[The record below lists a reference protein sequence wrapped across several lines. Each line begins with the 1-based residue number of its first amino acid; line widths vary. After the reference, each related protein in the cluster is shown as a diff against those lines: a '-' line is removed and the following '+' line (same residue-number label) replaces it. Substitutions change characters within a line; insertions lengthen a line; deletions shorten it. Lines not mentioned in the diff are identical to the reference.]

1 MITRSQ
7 GFTLLE
13 MLCVL
18 FLLGLMGSLVTGAFP
33 SPHREMARE
42 HEKILLALRTTA
54 ERAQLEGRVYGLQI
68 RPGGWDIRVL
78 SRDTEP
84 AELRQSGALIDGYHW
99 RIAKRG
105 SKTLQ
110 YRLPPQVVLK
120 IEVNRVSYSSVGE
133 KGGDDK
139 PQVLFLPG
147 GEVTDFV
154 LSTSMRQASDDRDRQ
169 ANGAAAGGFITSSA
183 QFLLSEGESCER
195 KRNGTDGSAG
205 GDAYSGYLSDCG
217 VENQR
222 TTGKGSH

>member
-1 MITRSQ
+1 VIPRSQ

-13 MLCVL
+13 MLCVV

-42 HEKILLALRTTA
+42 HEKLLLALRTAA

-68 RPGGWDIRVL
+68 RPGGWEIRVL

-84 AELRQSGALIDGYHW
+84 AESRQVGALIDGYRW

-105 SKTLQ
+105 SKSLQ
-110 YRLPPQVVLK
+110 YQLPPQVVLK
-120 IEVNRVSYSSVGE
+120 IEANHLSYSSAGD
-133 KGGDDK
+133 KGGGDK

-154 LSTSMRQASDDRDRQ
+154 LTTSMRQASDDRDRQ
-169 ANGAAAGGFITSSA
+169 ANDVAAGGLITSSA
-183 QFLLSEGESCER
+183 QFLLSEGGGCER

-205 GDAYSGYLSDCG
+205 GDAYSGSLSDCG
-217 VENQR
+217 VENER